1 MAEAREQR
9 DSSNQDQPTDSS
21 DPTVQLLKIRNSAD
35 AAKRPQKLIQEWTI
49 RRHGTYS
56 LGQSFGLCVLQ
67 KVRGEIIDKE
77 Q

>member
-35 AAKRPQKLIQEWTI
+35 AAKRPQKLIQE
-49 RRHGTYS
+49 
-56 LGQSFGLCVLQ
+56 
-67 KVRGEIIDKE
+67 
-77 Q
+77 